1 MAISKEEYLKEE
13 KILSRV
19 KKLLS
24 ETLKDLGKDVYQDE
38 EDFTEFKKMLWENAS
53 SFDKGEMNQVQNF
66 CTIFSMEHFR
76 NNVNVKKCRTNRK
89 QH

>member
-1 MAISKEEYLKEE
+1 MAISKEEYLKRE

-38 EDFTEFKKMLWENAS
+38 EDLYR
-53 SFDKGEMNQVQNF
+53 V
-66 CTIFSMEHFR
+66 
-76 NNVNVKKCRTNRK
+76 
-89 QH
+89 